1 MVVIRSNKKGSI
13 PATVPTAPLL
23 YELRYSANSFF
34 PQEELKKIQMAF
46 PVFDTGEA
54 GRMHA
59 PVDYKQLKELAESV
73 SNYGVSANFTL
84 VQFERFTN
92 MAI

>member
-1 MVVIRSNKKGSI
+1 
-13 PATVPTAPLL
+13 
-23 YELRYSANSFF
+23 
-34 PQEELKKIQMAF
+34 MAF

-73 SNYGVSANFTL
+73 HNYGVSANFPL
-84 VQFERFTN
+84 VQVEKFAN
-92 MAI
+92 MAITPSD